1 MSKRERVKTIFLYA
15 VFICY
20 IVFLLKLLFLSRI
33 SLVEIF
39 DSHRTSNRSIN
50 LIPFHSIKEFLLGDS
65 AKIQRFA
72 WSNVVGNIL
81 IFIPLG
87 TYLSLFKKEKRI
99 IPNLLFIICLA
110 SLSVEVIQGLLG
122 IGASDIDDII
132 LNSLGGWMGIVGY
145 KLIAL
150 IVRDERKAS
159 TVIAS
164 ISAMGLPVIFY
175 LLFMVRLR
183 LGL

>member
-50 LIPFHSIKEFLLGDS
+50 LIPFHSIKEFLLDDS
-65 AKIQRFA
+65 ATIQRFA

-87 TYLSLFKKEKRI
+87 TYLSLFKKDKRI
-99 IPNLLFIICLA
+99 IPILLLICVA